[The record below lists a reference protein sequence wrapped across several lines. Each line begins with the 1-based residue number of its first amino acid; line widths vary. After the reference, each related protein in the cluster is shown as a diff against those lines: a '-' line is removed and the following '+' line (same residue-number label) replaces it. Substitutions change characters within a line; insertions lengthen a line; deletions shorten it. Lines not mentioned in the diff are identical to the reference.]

1 MFSTLT
7 FYSLCHTIPNINI
20 IKINEYIKKQ
30 TVMRELTEKKK
41 SQLISFYASGSI
53 FKSAYGRLNHPSC
66 LDYPRIVRLIQS
78 R

>member
-1 MFSTLT
+1 
-7 FYSLCHTIPNINI
+7 
-20 IKINEYIKKQ
+20 
-30 TVMRELTEKKK
+30 MRELTEKKK

-66 LDYPRIVRLIQS
+66 LDYLRIVRLIQS